1 MGQRLM
7 DGGKKDDTP
16 RYHGE
21 HRGDK
26 VQDRMKFILR
36 SVFLQLPPSEKE
48 NQTDPYPRTERRN
61 EPTHLGK
68 APDDRDGNQQAGA
81 YPREGCGQDPARTG
95 FMFHMVYKYLSL
107 IQTWCL
113 WAMAPPS

>member
-1 MGQRLM
+1 MGQRLV

-16 RYHGE
+16 RHDGE
-21 HRGDK
+21 HRCDK
-26 VQDRMKFILR
+26 VQDRMKFILW
-36 SVFLQLPPSEKE
+36 SVFLQLPPSEEE
-48 NQTDPYPRTERRN
+48 NQRDPYPRTHRRD

-68 APDDRDGNQQAGA
+68 APDDRNGNQQAGA
-81 YPREGCGQDPARTG
+81 YPGEGCGQDPAWTG
-95 FMFHMVYKYLSL
+95 FMFYVVHRDLSV